1 MTYYNSEDKIN
12 EQIKLQQD
20 RIDQFQND
28 KPLFIGGQQFFTSM
42 RASGYSNEGE
52 ALGDLIDN
60 SIEAGA
66 NKIDIVLNRVGGRS
80 PESIVQIALVDDGHG
95 MNPKFLEASIGF
107 GQTSRGSK
115 KDGLGRYGNG
125 MTNAA
130 IAFSERCDIFSTRP
144 L

>member
-1 MTYYNSEDKIN
+1 MNYYNSEDKIN
-12 EQIKLQQD
+12 EQIQLQQD

-66 NKIDIVLNRVGGRS
+66 EQL
-80 PESIVQIALVDDGHG
+80 
-95 MNPKFLEASIGF
+95 
-107 GQTSRGSK
+107 
-115 KDGLGRYGNG
+115 
-125 MTNAA
+125 
-130 IAFSERCDIFSTRP
+130 
-144 L
+144 